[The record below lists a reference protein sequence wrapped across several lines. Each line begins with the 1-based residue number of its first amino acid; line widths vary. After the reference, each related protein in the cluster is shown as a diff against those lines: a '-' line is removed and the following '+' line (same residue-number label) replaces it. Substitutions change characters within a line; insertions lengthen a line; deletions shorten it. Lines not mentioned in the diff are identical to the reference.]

1 MKKPLY
7 SLVVMSWT
15 KEEYKTDEQ
24 PYVEIISISAD
35 KATEY
40 EKFLRFK
47 PENKDLYI
55 EVSIYKSEN
64 SYCYDELD
72 FNLPVNQFMEK
83 YELTNNDL
91 IYVDTYNR
99 WFEPE
104 YKEVNSYAII
114 AIFRKLTQGKLE
126 LRDITYAYLAGVKT
140 EYDLIDDEH
149 FMRDIIIT
157 DATDLQPNTIRE
169 ILTTYF
175 NEYNN
180 RIINKWYVN
189 LIINDL
195 FNEKSYF
202 NFL

>member
-15 KEEYKTDEQ
+15 KEEYKSDEQ
-24 PYVEIISISAD
+24 PYVEIINISD
-35 KATEY
+35 KVTAQ

-55 EVSIYKSEN
+55 EVSIWESEN

-91 IYVDTYNR
+91 IYVDTNNR

-114 AIFRKLTQGKLE
+114 AIFRKFPQGKLE
-126 LRDITYAYLAGVKT
+126 SDDITYAYLAGVKT

-189 LIINDL
+189 RIINDL

>member
-15 KEEYKTDEQ
+15 KEEYKCEYS
-24 PYVEIISISAD
+24 PYVEIISISD
-35 KATEY
+35 KLTAY
-40 EKFLRFK
+40 EKFLRFE
-47 PENKDLYI
+47 PEYKDLYI
-55 EVSIYKSEN
+55 EVSIWESKN

-72 FNLPVNQFMEK
+72 FNLPVNQFMKK
-83 YELTNNDL
+83 YKLTDNDL
-91 IYVDTYNR
+91 IYIDTNKR
-99 WFEPE
+99 LFEPE

-114 AIFRKLTQGKLE
+114 AIFRKLPQGKLE

-157 DATDLQPNTIRE
+157 DATYLQPNTIHE
-169 ILTTYF
+169 IITTYF
-175 NEYNN
+175 NNDN
-180 RIINKWYVN
+180 RIINKYYVN
-189 LIINDL
+189 SIINDRL
-195 FNEKSYF
+195 NEKSYI